1 MGAVKSVPGATV
13 TLPRIAPQSSGRSS
27 PIGTIAATGR
37 LCFVSTTALVLP
49 VEECA
54 IVLLDPK
61 HPDHLAALAFPP
73 ERLPEGMVLTG
84 RSRAGCLLPE

>member
-54 IVLLDPK
+54 IAWIDPN
-61 HPDHLAALAFPP
+61 HPDHHAAVQLLP
-73 ERLPEGMVLTG
+73 ERLPEGMVVTG
-84 RSRAGCLLPE
+84 RSWDVCLLPG